1 MCNCE
6 RLGYIVRGE
15 KNAAI
20 CVKLYIYTHN
30 VRTCTVLCMYI
41 HVCSTCLAVVGGDG
55 DAVSALLEAVR
66 VHVVEGVSV
75 GDLEGGHEGAAK
87 LLSTSLV
94 LQHRAQAVSY
104 LLEEGRGGGGVGE
117 YTIKTSL

>member
-1 MCNCE
+1 MCK
-6 RLGYIVRGE
+6 I
-15 KNAAI
+15 I
-20 CVKLYIYTHN
+20 YIYTQ
-30 VRTCTVLCMYI
+30 RTYVYSTMHV

-94 LQHRAQAVSY
+94 LQHRTQAVSY
-104 LLEEGRGGGGVGE
+104 LLEEGQVVGGGRGTRYKDFTLSNLNTTAGE
-117 YTIKTSL
+117 RGEDTLL